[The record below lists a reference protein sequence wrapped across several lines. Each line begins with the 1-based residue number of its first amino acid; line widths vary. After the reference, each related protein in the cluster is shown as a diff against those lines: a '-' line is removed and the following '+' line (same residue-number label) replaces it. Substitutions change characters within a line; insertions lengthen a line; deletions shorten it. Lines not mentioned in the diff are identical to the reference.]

1 MTDEEKIEGEEVEAP
16 EPEKEEEP
24 EHSAL
29 RKEMMSNVKDN
40 VERRGTKEV
49 IDELRDA
56 AIKSDYEIKM
66 RKLEEQYAK
75 LHKEFDGFKNKM
87 LKKKVQGKATL
98 FDEKKKKS
106 ADLKEVYPELDEM
119 GLIPDDA

>member
-16 EPEKEEEP
+16 EPEEEEEP